1 MTQSHNLSHS
11 RAAAH
16 SFRKSGMSMLSA
28 SNGKECAFAART
40 GSKLETV
47 LIAPTVSGRDPTSVQ
62 LEGIGKDWLLKSAW
76 TLWITQNYPEMAAF
90 GM

>member
-11 RAAAH
+11 RAAAR

-28 SNGKECAFAART
+28 SNGKECAIAART

-47 LIAPTVSGRDPTSVQ
+47 LIAPTVQ
-62 LEGIGKDWLLKSAW
+62 HEGIGKDWLLKSAW
-76 TLWITQNYPEMAAF
+76 TLWINRNYPEMAAF